1 MVRRRVAAGVGVV
14 VLIAIVLLIDGCL
27 KSGTEEALRTYNREA
42 GQLVQASDSQVS
54 APLFK
59 ALAGASSTSPLAVEE
74 EVSNLRAQA
83 QSQAARARALSV
95 PGAMAAAQR
104 NLTLTLNLRE
114 EALAKI
120 TGLVRT
126 ALSGQTQSQQ
136 ASTEIAGAM
145 EELLAS
151 DVVFSQRVAP
161 LIQQELAA
169 GGVHGE
175 STASTQSLPNL
186 GWLDPSTVQQRLTG
200 KSSSSAQ
207 SGPIAPGTHGS
218 ALTGVSVGSTT
229 LQPEATGTVNHLAT
243 GPNPTFTVAV
253 EDSGSNTQTDVG
265 VEVAVTAGG
274 RQYKHT
280 QTIPQTEPGVTT
292 KVNVPV
298 EGVPLEAAAS
308 VKVYVLPVPGETNL
322 ENNKGSYLA
331 VFTK

>member
-1 MVRRRVAAGVGVV
+1 MVRRRIAAGVGVV
-14 VLIAIVLLIDGCL
+14 VLVAIVLLIDGCL

-42 GQLVQASDSQVS
+42 GQLVQESDSQVS

-74 EVSNLRAQA
+74 EVDHLRATA

-104 NLTLTLNLRE
+104 NLTLALNLRE

-120 TGLVRT
+120 AGLVRT
-126 ALSGQTQSQQ
+126 ALSGQAQSQQ
-136 ASTEIAGAM
+136 ASAEIAGAGEM
-145 EELLAS
+145 LLAS
-151 DVVFSQRVAP
+151 DVVYSQRAAP

-169 GGVHGE
+169 GGVHDE

-186 GWLDPSTVQQRLTG
+186 GWLDPTTVQQRLTG
-200 KSSSSAQ
+200 KSSSSSQ
-207 SGPIAPGTHGS
+207 SGAIAPGTHGS

-229 LQPEATGTVNHLAT
+229 LQPEATGTVNQLAT

-253 EDSGSNTQTDVG
+253 EDSGSNSETDVG
-265 VEVAVTAGG
+265 VEVTVTAGG
-274 RQYKHT
+274 KQYKHT
-280 QTIPQTEPGVTT
+280 QTIPRTEPGVTA
-292 KVNVPV
+292 KANVPV